1 MSLGCPIQPDGDAG
15 LGYSTAMAED
25 FGDLLPGEE
34 LVVEAHPHWWYF
46 AKEIISGLII
56 LGVLILLLVVFEVSL
71 DWAGPIIAIAILV
84 WLVAAGIRYAAWR
97 RTEFI
102 VTTRRVAYHS
112 GLLHRT
118 GVSIPLDRI
127 NNVNYSQTFIERVF
141 SSGDLLIESAGESG
155 DTVFHN
161 IPNPQGA
168 QHLVYEQIEAYAQRD
183 AVRDANA
190 VADALRAQQVASAPA
205 ATSVAA
211 QIEELGRLRDA
222 GLITQAEFDQIKSKA
237 LAG

>member
-1 MSLGCPIQPDGDAG
+1 
-15 LGYSTAMAED
+15 MAQD

-34 LVVEAHPHWWYF
+34 VMVEAHPHWWYF
-46 AKEIISGLII
+46 AKEIIGGLII
-56 LGVLILLLVVFEVSL
+56 LGVFILITALFGMSTVTSTIVAVAILL
-71 DWAGPIIAIAILV
+71 
-84 WLVAAGIRYAAWR
+84 WLVLAGFRYAAWR

-102 VTTRRVAYHS
+102 VTNRRVAYHT

-118 GVSIPLDRI
+118 GVGIPLDRI
-127 NNVNYSQTFIERVF
+127 NNVNYSQTLIERVF

-205 ATSVAA
+205 AGATSVAA

-222 GLITQAEFDQIKSKA
+222 GLITQAEFDAKKQD
-237 LAG
+237 LLERM